1 MSDINNSPHGLAC
14 RRCGTCCLSGPPAL
28 HGADMELYSTAQVTK
43 GHLVTFRR
51 GEWVHDNVQDK
62 VLCLDQEMIRIGSL
76 PGSRTCI
83 FYDHGQRAC
92 KIYDNRPLECRT
104 FACWD
109 PGGLRQIYAQDRIQ
123 RLDLIPARSALG
135 QIIAEHEGM
144 CSWPQALQ
152 LLGPVKKNPD
162 GVQAEELNRILK
174 ADHEVRR
181 GLRERAGATEAELNF
196 ILGRDMAA
204 VLPLLGLG
212 VIADKTGY
220 RFEIIRTKAD

>member
-1 MSDINNSPHGLAC
+1 
-14 RRCGTCCLSGPPAL
+14 
-28 HGADMELYSTAQVTK
+28 MELYSTAQVTK

-62 VLCLDQEMIRIGSL
+62 VLCLDQEMVRIRSL

-83 FYDHGQRAC
+83 FYDPGHRAC
-92 KIYDNRPLECRT
+92 TIYDDRPLECRT

-109 PGGLRQIYAQDRIQ
+109 PDGLLSIYAQDRLQ
-123 RLDLIPARSALG
+123 RLDLISARSALG
-135 QIIAEHEGM
+135 QIISEHEKM
-144 CSWPQALQ
+144 CSWPQASQ
-152 LLGPVKKNPD
+152 LLGPLKKNPA
-162 GVQAEELNRILK
+162 GVQGEELKRILK
-174 ADHEVRR
+174 ADQEIRR

-196 ILGRDMAA
+196 ILGRDMTA
-204 VLPLLGLG
+204 VLPLLGLS